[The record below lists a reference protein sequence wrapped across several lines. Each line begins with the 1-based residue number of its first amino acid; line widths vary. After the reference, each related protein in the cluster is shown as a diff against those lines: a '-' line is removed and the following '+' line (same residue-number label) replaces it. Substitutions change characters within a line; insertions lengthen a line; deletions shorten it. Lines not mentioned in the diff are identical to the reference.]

1 MQSVVDE
8 IPVLDAEGNAV
19 PNADMEKGYTTPG
32 KRLVQHHEA
41 IQFAPAVYEDVLVSS
56 VDASDDTYGH
66 AGEMYEHRL
75 VTPQVEYQPDWDEYE
90 DVLIYTAYTAE
101 ELAQKEKEKK
111 EAEEAQK
118 QAQAEA
124 AAQQK
129 KQQEQQKFLDSA
141 PERVSKLE
149 TSQLDTDQAI
159 VSLYEALT
167 SATSVN

>member
-1 MQSVVDE
+1 MQAVVDE
-8 IPVLDAEGNAV
+8 IPVLDADGNAV
-19 PNADMEKGYTTPG
+19 PNPDMEKGYTTPG

-41 IQFAPAVYEDVLVSS
+41 IQFAPAVYEDVIVSS
-56 VDASDDTYGH
+56 VDASEDTYGH
-66 AGEMYEHRL
+66 AGETYEHRL
-75 VTPQVEYQPDWDEYE
+75 VTPQVEYQPAWDEYE
-90 DVLIYTAYTAE
+90 DVLIYIAYTAE

-129 KQQEQQKFLDSA
+129 KQQEQQEFLNSA
-141 PERVSKLE
+141 PQRISKLE
-149 TSQLDTDQAI
+149 TSQLDTDQAL

-167 SATSVN
+167 AATSEN

>member
-8 IPVLDAEGNAV
+8 IPVLDVDGNAV
-19 PNADMEKGYTTPG
+19 ANPDMEKGYTTPG

-56 VDASDDTYGH
+56 VDASDETFGH
-66 AGEMYEHRL
+66 EGELYEHRL
-75 VTPQVEYQPDWDEYE
+75 VTPQVEYQPAWDEYE

-111 EAEEAQK
+111 DAEEARK
-118 QAQAEA
+118 QAEVEA